1 MTRNTLRTL
10 PFLAALL
17 VLLVA
22 APTPAQADEPPSPSP
37 SKKCSGGDAGTLGL
51 WLGLAAVPIAL
62 RRRTGR

>member
-1 MTRNTLRTL
+1 MRHLLALSL
-10 PFLAALL
+10 PVFAALL
-17 VLLVA
+17 LLVA
-22 APTPAQADEPPSPSP
+22 TPSLARADEPPSPSP